1 MDTYKEKFNE
11 NSRNKLVASIR
22 KEVTHMMEQ
31 TLDFSQVA
39 CSKDNYPQLRSKILR
54 VGNDCMRTLEKELNA
69 YDVQFNR
76 INEEVIEFSN
86 NKKDKEIY
94 NGK

>member
-1 MDTYKEKFNE
+1 MDRNREKFSE
-11 NSRNKLVASIR
+11 SSRIKLTEAMR

-31 TLDFSQVA
+31 TLDFAQVA

-69 YDVQFNR
+69 YDVNYNR
-76 INEEVIEFSN
+76 INEEVIEFR
-86 NKKDKEIY
+86 NKK
-94 NGK
+94 G